1 MKNLKMLAEQFS
13 VMSKKAKMIAIF
25 VGLVAGIIILDWL
38 F

>member
-1 MKNLKMLAEQFS
+1 MNNLKLLAEQFS
-13 VMSKKAKMIAIF
+13 VMSKKAKMITIF